1 MEVSLAFYYAL
12 LAKKQ
17 SDLHRLETCGNK
29 LQSKQGEFTNNQI
42 LMTEPSLS
50 TTTWHG
56 NWAQTFDDIRVNGV
70 LTSYIEIE
78 TTQFSATFQALAAK
92 IREIKEDIERIKQII
107 AQLLAE
113 QSALS
118 KS

>member
-1 MEVSLAFYYAL
+1 MSLAFYYAL

-17 SDLHRLETCGNK
+17 RDLLRLETCESK
-29 LQSKQGEFTNNQI
+29 LQMKQEEFNDNQS
-42 LMTEPSLS
+42 LMTEPPLT

-56 NWAQTFDDIRVNGV
+56 NWAQAFDDIRENGV
-70 LTSYIEIE
+70 LASYIEIE
-78 TTQFSATFQALAAK
+78 TTQFNTTFEALSTK
-92 IREIKEDIERIKQII
+92 IKEIKEEIERIQQII

-118 KS
+118 

>member
-17 SDLHRLETCGNK
+17 SDLNRLETCGNK
-29 LQSKQGEFTNNQI
+29 LQSKQGEFTNNQN

-70 LTSYIEIE
+70 LASYIEIE

-92 IREIKEDIERIKQII
+92 IKEIKEEIERIKRII

-118 KS
+118 KG